1 LHYGVSTGTPTSAG
15 YEYADECL
23 DETQL
28 APWLPL
34 TVGAPDITITQAAGV
49 SHTTDTNYVR
59 WALHGTSM
67 LIQWENP
74 VSAICAIC
82 AILHFITL
90 PYIKTFKKKKANSKA
105 NLVKTL
111 LQAYNNETASSF
123 TNTSNLIS
131 LPNPNE
137 WVYVVITEAFLPVT
151 HPIHLHGHGHG
162 FFMLPSGTGTY
173 DPTTTTLNL
182 QNPPSRDVV
191 LLP

>member
-1 LHYGVSTGTPTSAG
+1 MSRRDATCPMVATYCWSARHYYHPGCWCEPHDRHQLCSLGLAWHFNAYPMGKSRKCHLCHLCHSSFYYSTIHK
-15 YEYADECL
+15 DL
-23 DETQL
+23 Q
-28 APWLPL
+28 
-34 TVGAPDITITQAAGV
+34 
-49 SHTTDTNYVR
+49 
-59 WALHGTSM
+59 
-67 LIQWENP
+67 
-74 VSAICAIC
+74 
-82 AILHFITL
+82 
-90 PYIKTFKKKKANSKA
+90 KKKANSKA